1 MKVKLEKA
9 LITTD
14 GEVKEVEFD
23 FNKMKGSDLIAA
35 EKEVRAMGDQTPSVS
50 IHEFSGYCCSQADW
64 CTGRGH
70 IRFACDRF

>member
-9 LITTD
+9 LTTTG

-23 FNKMKGSDLIAA
+23 FNKLKGSDLIAA
-35 EKEVRAMGDQTPSVS
+35 EKEVRAIPVCIS

-64 CTGRGH
+64 CIGRGH